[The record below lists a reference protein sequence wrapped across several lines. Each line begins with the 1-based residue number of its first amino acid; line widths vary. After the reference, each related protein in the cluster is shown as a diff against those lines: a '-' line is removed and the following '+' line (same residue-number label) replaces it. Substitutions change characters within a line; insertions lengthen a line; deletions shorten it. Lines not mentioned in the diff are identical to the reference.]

1 MNHMQVMVCLV
12 SSATSAGSTWAFAVS
27 ADLDV
32 NELGNS
38 DDADTSVQNDAEI
51 MGEYLINQIVRPSS
65 GPTVKAFVGA

>member
-1 MNHMQVMVCLV
+1 MNHMQVLVCLV

-38 DDADTSVQNDAEI
+38 YDADTGVQDDAKI
-51 MGEYLINQIVRPSS
+51 FDYYFYPGN
-65 GPTVKAFVGA
+65 